1 MLAYSAK
8 VDEKDEI
15 TYIFGMDMQSSK
27 KRVAVGL
34 SGGVDSAL
42 AAYLLKQ
49 QGYEV
54 IGITMA
60 TWDGSIKN
68 MPHVEGREGCFGPGE
83 DENIA
88 QAKTVA
94 ERLGVPHYTVSVTE
108 EYKKHVIEYFR
119 AEYRA
124 GRTPNPCVRCNQNIK
139 FRALQ
144 DATRRMGV
152 EFDYFA
158 TGHYAR
164 LNFEDPAKPFLY
176 AALDDSK
183 DQTYFLSRLTAEQLS
198 SVIFPLGGMKKTDVK
213 ALAAE
218 IGWVDFAT
226 KKESQ
231 DFLECGDYSVLFDE
245 SDEVPGD
252 FVDMNGKVLGKHRGI
267 IHYTIGQRK
276 GLNIGGLPEPYF
288 VVSIDVKKNQVVLG
302 PRSVMSCVDV
312 SAEELNLMVSEDSPL
327 LKEPLT
333 AHIRLGHKG
342 STARIT
348 ELDVASGRISVHF
361 DEPQF
366 ASAPGQILVLYAG
379 QGIVAS
385 GIITK

>member
-1 MLAYSAK
+1 MN
-8 VDEKDEI
+8 
-15 TYIFGMDMQSSK
+15 TGSSK

-54 IGITMA
+54 IGVTMA

-94 ERLGVPHYTVSVTE
+94 DRLGIPHYVVRVTE
-108 EYKKHVIEYFR
+108 DYKREVLDYFR

-139 FRALQ
+139 FGALHS
-144 DATRRMGV
+144 ATRRMGV

-164 LNFEDPAKPFLY
+164 VEFKNPKEPFLY
-176 AALDDSK
+176 AALDNSK

-198 SVIFPLGGMKKTDVK
+198 TVIFPLGGMKKTDVK

-231 DFLECGDYSVLFDE
+231 DFLECGDYTVLFDE
-245 SDEVPGD
+245 SDNKPGD

-288 VVSIDVKKNQVVLG
+288 VVSIDVKKNQVILG

-312 SAEELNLMVSEDSPL
+312 NAEELNLMVDEDSPL

-342 STARIT
+342 ATAHIT
-348 ELDVASGRISVHF
+348 SLDVSAGKISVHF

>member
-1 MLAYSAK
+1 MA
-8 VDEKDEI
+8 
-15 TYIFGMDMQSSK
+15 

-54 IGITMA
+54 IGMTMA
-60 TWDGSIKN
+60 TWDGSIN

-83 DENIA
+83 DASIA
-88 QAKTVA
+88 EAKTVA
-94 ERLGVPHYTVSVTE
+94 DRLGIPHHVVSVSD
-108 EYKKHVIEYFR
+108 EYKRQVLDYFR

-139 FRALQ
+139 FGALHI
-144 DATRRMGV
+144 AARRMGI

-164 LNFEDPAKPFLY
+164 LDFKSPDEPFLY
-176 AALDDSK
+176 ESLDHGK

-198 SVIFPLGGMKKTDVK
+198 TVLFPLGGMTKVEVK
-213 ALAAE
+213 ELAKQ
-218 IGWVDFAT
+218 IGWIDFAT
-226 KKESQ
+226 KKESM

-245 SDEVPGD
+245 SDNVPGD
-252 FVDMNGKVLGKHRGI
+252 FVDMNGKVLGQHKGI
-267 IHYTIGQRK
+267 VHYTIGQRK
-276 GLNIGGLPEPYF
+276 GLNIGGQPEPLF
-288 VVSIDVKKNQVVLG
+288 VVSIDAKANRVVLG
-302 PRSVMSCVDV
+302 PRSALSCTEVAGVD
-312 SAEELNLMVSEDSPL
+312 LNLMVSESSPL
-327 LKEPLT
+327 LQGELT

-342 STARIT
+342 APAHI
-348 ELDVASGRISVHF
+348 EALDTQKGLIRVRF

-366 ASAPGQILVLYAG
+366 ASAPGQVLVLYAG
-379 QGIVAS
+379 SGVVAS
-385 GIITK
+385 AIITAG

>member
-1 MLAYSAK
+1 M
-8 VDEKDEI
+8 E
-15 TYIFGMDMQSSK
+15 QQK
-27 KRVAVGL
+27 KRVIVGL

-49 QGYEV
+49 KGFDV
-54 IGITMA
+54 VGVTMA

-68 MPHVEGREGCFGPGE
+68 MPKVEGREGCYGPSE

-94 ERLGVPHYTVSVTE
+94 SRLGIPHYVVQVSE
-108 EYKKHVIEYFR
+108 DYKREVLDYFR

-139 FRALQ
+139 FGALLS
-144 DATRRMGV
+144 ATRRMGI

-164 LNFEDPAKPFLY
+164 LDFKSPKEPFLY

-183 DQTYFLSRLTAEQLS
+183 DQTYFLSRLSADQLA
-198 SVIFPLGGMKKTDVK
+198 SVIFPLGEMKKSDVK
-213 ALAAE
+213 KLAAE
-218 IGWVDFAT
+218 IGWDDFAN

-231 DFLECGDYSVLFDE
+231 DFLECGDYSLLFDE
-245 SDEVPGD
+245 SDSVPGD
-252 FVDMNGKVLGKHRGI
+252 FVDVDGKVLGKHRGI
-267 IHYTIGQRK
+267 IHYTIGKRK

-288 VVSIDVKKNQVVLG
+288 VIDIDVKKNQVVLG
-302 PRSVMSCVDV
+302 PRRLLSCSDV
-312 SAEELNLMVSEDSPL
+312 SATDLNLMVDADSEL
-327 LKEPLT
+327 LKGPLS

-342 STARIT
+342 ATARIT
-348 ELDVASGRISVHF
+348 ALDVDAGKIAVHF

-366 ASAPGQILVLYAG
+366 ASAPGQILVLYADN
-379 QGIVAS
+379 GIVAS
-385 GIITK
+385 AVIVKE

>member
-1 MLAYSAK
+1 
-8 VDEKDEI
+8 
-15 TYIFGMDMQSSK
+15 MDINSSK

-54 IGITMA
+54 VGVTMA

-68 MPHVEGREGCFGPGE
+68 MPKVEGREGCFGPGE
-83 DENIA
+83 EENIA

-94 ERLGVPHYTVSVTE
+94 DRLGIPHYVVSVTE
-108 EYKKHVIEYFR
+108 EYKRHVIEYFR

-144 DATRRMGV
+144 EATRRMGV

-164 LNFEDPAKPFLY
+164 LEFEDPKKPFLY

-198 SVIFPLGGMKKTDVK
+198 TVIFPLGGMKKTDVK

-231 DFLECGDYSVLFDE
+231 DFLECGDYTVLFDE
-245 SDEVPGD
+245 SDDKPGD

-312 SAEELNLMVSEDSPL
+312 SAEELNLMVDEDSPL

-342 STARIT
+342 SMARIT
-348 ELDVASGRISVHF
+348 ELDTTTGKISVHF

>member
-1 MLAYSAK
+1 
-8 VDEKDEI
+8 
-15 TYIFGMDMQSSK
+15 MDLSK

-42 AAYLLKQ
+42 SAYLLKQ
-49 QGYEV
+49 QGYDV
-54 IGITMA
+54 VGVTMA

-83 DENIA
+83 DQNIA
-88 QAKTVA
+88 QAKTIA
-94 ERLGVPHYTVSVTE
+94 DRLGIPHYVVSVSE
-108 EYKKHVIEYFR
+108 EYKRQVLDYFR

-139 FRALQ
+139 FGALHT
-144 DATRRMGV
+144 AARKMGV
-152 EFDYFA
+152 NFDYFA

-164 LNFEDPAKPFLY
+164 VEFKNPNEPFLY

-183 DQTYFLSRLTAEQLS
+183 DQTYFLSRLTADQLS
-198 SVIFPLGGMKKTDVK
+198 TVIFPLGGMKKSEVK
-213 ALAAE
+213 DLAKE

-231 DFLECGDYSVLFDE
+231 DFLECGDYTVLFDE
-245 SDEVPGD
+245 SDNVPGD

-288 VVSIDVKKNQVVLG
+288 VVRIDVKKNQVVLG
-302 PRSVMSCVDV
+302 PRSVMSCMEVSGVD
-312 SAEELNLMVSEDSPL
+312 LNLMVSEDSPL

-342 STARIT
+342 ATAHIT
-348 ELDVASGRISVHF
+348 FLDVEKGLISVTF

-385 GIITK
+385 AIITK

>member
-1 MLAYSAK
+1 MS
-8 VDEKDEI
+8 ES
-15 TYIFGMDMQSSK
+15 G

-42 AAYLLKQ
+42 AAYLLQQ

-54 IGITMA
+54 IGVTMA

-94 ERLGVPHYTVSVTE
+94 DRLGIPHYVVHVAE
-108 EYKKHVIEYFR
+108 EYKRQVLDYFR

-139 FRALQ
+139 FGALHS
-144 DATRRMGV
+144 ATRRMGV
-152 EFDYFA
+152 DFDYFA
-158 TGHYAR
+158 TGHYAQ
-164 LNFEDPAKPFLY
+164 LNFKNPKEPFLY
-176 AALDDSK
+176 AALDQSK
-183 DQTYFLSRLTAEQLS
+183 DQTYFLSRLSAEQLS
-198 SVIFPLGGMKKTDVK
+198 TVIFPLGGMKKTEVK
-213 ALAAE
+213 ELAAK

-231 DFLECGDYSVLFDE
+231 DFLECGDYSLLFDE
-245 SDEVPGD
+245 SDNVPGD
-252 FVDMNGKVLGKHRGI
+252 FVDVDGKVLGQHKGI

-288 VVSIDVKKNQVVLG
+288 VVDIDVKKNRVVLG
-302 PRSVMSCVDV
+302 PRSVLSCVDV
-312 SAEELNLMVSEDSPL
+312 SATDLNLMVDADSPL
-327 LKEPLT
+327 LKEPLS

-342 STARIT
+342 AVARIT
-348 ELDVASGRISVHF
+348 ELDVENGKITVHF

-366 ASAPGQILVLYAG
+366 ASAPGQILVLYSG
-379 QGIVAS
+379 LGVLAS
-385 GIITK
+385 AVISK